1 MGFMHHVEIDKK
13 NQLDFSV
20 WLVCL
25 ACRETS
31 EHRETDLHLYVY
43 ILIEYLTL
51 CLFFGKSL
59 FKFFY
64 KFLCVCLTIENWS
77 MKNTFKLKKNLAWF
91 PEKCFPVIFERKT
104 LSGSCEKFRNIILFA
119 DYIKFGPPTF
129 DCYIYFVLNIY
140 FSISSLKI

>member
-43 ILIEYLTL
+43 ILIEYPTL
-51 CLFFGKSL
+51 CLLFEKSL

-64 KFLCVCLTIENWS
+64 KLLCVCLTIE
-77 MKNTFKLKKNLAWF
+77 KLIN
-91 PEKCFPVIFERKT
+91 EKYFQVK
-104 LSGSCEKFRNIILFA
+104 EKFSLVSRKVFSWNI
-119 DYIKFGPPTF
+119 
-129 DCYIYFVLNIY
+129 
-140 FSISSLKI
+140 